1 MRYPIMVLGGYG
13 TFGSRICRAL
23 AADAAT
29 EVIIA
34 GHDGAAAERY
44 AEELRNSN
52 PGSEVRALGLDMRV
66 SDLAIKLRKSGAKAL
81 IHTCGPFQEQDY
93 HVANSCIEADVHY
106 IDLADS
112 RSFVCGIGDLNIPAR
127 RRNVLLVSGASTVP
141 ALSSAVVD
149 HYVPEFSALTT
160 INIGISPGNQTPR
173 GLATIKA
180 ILSYCGKP
188 FQRFENG
195 VWKIV
200 YGWQGLHQRR
210 YPDAMGKRWLSNCD
224 IPDLQLFPARYPGM
238 ETVVFYAG
246 LELGLLHLATW
257 GASWLTR
264 GNRVKNWANH
274 AALLKRI
281 SEWFSGMGS
290 SLGGMHV
297 ALDGLDYSGAPNR
310 LTWHIIAGSGDEPQ
324 IACAPSILLAK
335 KLARDELT
343 QRGAYPC
350 MGFFTL
356 EEFMNEL
363 SGLDIRQVIVNRNGR

>member
-1 MRYPIMVLGGYG
+1 MRYPVLVLGGYG

-23 AADAAT
+23 AADAAI
-29 EVIIA
+29 EVIVA

-149 HYVPEFSALTT
+149 HYMPEFSALTT

-324 IACAPSILLAK
+324 IACVPSILLAK

-356 EEFMNEL
+356 KEFMNEL

>member
-1 MRYPIMVLGGYG
+1 MRYPVLVLGGYG

-23 AADAAT
+23 AADAAI
-29 EVIIA
+29 EVIVA

-149 HYVPEFSALTT
+149 HYMPEFSALTT

-281 SEWFSGMGS
+281 SDWFSGMGS

-310 LTWHIIAGSGDEPQ
+310 LTWHITAGSGDEPQ
-324 IACAPSILLAK
+324 IACVPSILLAK
-335 KLARDELT
+335 KLARDELI

-356 EEFMNEL
+356 KEFMNEL